1 MIRDWF
7 GQDGPLPA
15 VAPPSPRSQVPAE
28 PASTRN
34 TRPLDVLS
42 GIPRRR
48 SPDGASRRG
57 CPHARLKPR
66 DPPVRVQIAG
76 AGAAHRP
83 RRPTTAAHSRRTTCG
98 SSKSGIVAPERETG
112 DAPEAEDC
120 GCADRAWAEHLTGT
134 LDESGPD
141 LVTSHITRH
150 DRWRLKSGLRIRVSP
165 LCSLMRIARGR
176 AARSLRFAP
185 ASTNTASTPCW
196 RGPSEFA
203 LAAGPRGPVPD
214 DPHRK
219 KERPK

>member
-66 DPPVRVQIAG
+66 DPAVRVQIAG
-76 AGAAHRP
+76 AGAAHRL
-83 RRPTTAAHSRRTTCG
+83 RRPMAATRPGGQRCCQTRGCITS
-98 SSKSGIVAPERETG
+98 PDRET
-112 DAPEAEDC
+112 A
-120 GCADRAWAEHLTGT
+120 TGKSRLRQT
-134 LDESGPD
+134 IAVVPIGLGRTIPPP
-141 LVTSHITRH
+141 
-150 DRWRLKSGLRIRVSP
+150 RW
-165 LCSLMRIARGR
+165 MR
-176 AARSLRFAP
+176 AARTWSCL
-185 ASTNTASTPCW
+185 T
-196 RGPSEFA
+196 
-203 LAAGPRGPVPD
+203 
-214 DPHRK
+214 
-219 KERPK
+219 